1 MTSTISRRMFLT
13 RASTGAMALGALSSA
28 SLLTAAA
35 PSEVQAPTEA
45 IEETVATTLA
55 EPFVVYIHDPSAGE
69 VAVIS
74 GTQEVTR
81 HDPVLVAHLLK
92 LMD

>member
-13 RASTGAMALGALSSA
+13 RASTGAVALGALGSVPGLA
-28 SLLTAAA
+28 AAA
-35 PSEVQAPTEA
+35 PAQTGVTEEPPEIA
-45 IEETVATTLA
+45 LT

-69 VAVIS
+69 VAIIS

-81 HDPVLVAHLLK
+81 HDPVLVAHLLN
-92 LMD
+92 LMG